1 MLSIMQRAWAGMVGI
16 EPGCEQEGY
25 KQAASCLWP
34 RTQKPLNLTS
44 TRRTNCNVTEAHK
57 GRALRQIGF
66 LSLCEHIGGAGL
78 ALPVCWNTAIST
90 HHYHHQII
98 NPPNPGLNMK
108 NKKHHQ
114 RWQSTVDN
122 LSHFGAIII
131 VLLSPFDRMIAE
143 KSSQNLV

>member
-34 RTQKPLNLTS
+34 RTQKPLNLAS
-44 TRRTNCNVTEAHK
+44 TRRTNCKRDWSTQRSSLAPNGRPVLVWAH
-57 GRALRQIGF
+57 RACVL
-66 LSLCEHIGGAGL
+66 
-78 ALPVCWNTAIST
+78 VCWNTPTKA
-90 HHYHHQII
+90 HHHHHQII

-131 VLLSPFDRMIAE
+131 VVLSPFDRMIAE
-143 KSSQNLV
+143 RSSQNLV